1 MKLMFDVIIISLLVI
16 SIVINVILFRKLSKL
31 NKSNTNKLI
40 DIIKNNDKDEKEKLW
55 GEFRNK

>member
-1 MKLMFDVIIISLLVI
+1 MKTMFDAIIISLLVI

-40 DIIKNNDKDEKEKLW
+40 DIIKNNDKEEKEKLW
-55 GEFRNK
+55 GEFRNR

>member
-1 MKLMFDVIIISLLVI
+1 MKTMFDAIIISLLVI

>member
-1 MKLMFDVIIISLLVI
+1 MKLMFDIIIISLLVI

>member
-1 MKLMFDVIIISLLVI
+1 MKSMFDVIIISLLVI

>member
-1 MKLMFDVIIISLLVI
+1 MFDVIIISLLVI